1 MKTTIIKRP
10 LPPVV
15 QYMRIA
21 LKKPKPP
28 KDELVCEERARVA
41 RKNISINQQ
50 ELRGYRQQCGFQNT
64 GYLPFTYPF
73 LLAFPLQSELF
84 LSDAYPYA
92 VMGLVHVRNII
103 TQHKRIPVDATLD
116 IDCTLIGPEK
126 VYHGQHMTFYT
137 RVFMGEELVWECRTV
152 LLRRG
157 RKHPDI
163 AKEESLDTLENP
175 QRTVDWEIPALT
187 GVRYALLGKDINP
200 IHLFGFTA
208 RAFGFKQPIAHGMWA
223 KAKAMAPLESH
234 IKDKAAEV
242 VVDFKLPMYLPGKA
256 QLGYNVEADKID
268 FSLVDPEDGKPYL
281 NGRVR
286 FL

>member
-1 MKTTIIKRP
+1 MNTTIIKRP

-103 TQHKRIPVDATLD
+103 TQHKRIPVDATLN

-126 VYHGQHMTFYT
+126 VYHGQHMPFYT
-137 RVFMGEELVWECRTV
+137 RVFM
-152 LLRRG
+152 
-157 RKHPDI
+157 D
-163 AKEESLDTLENP
+163 
-175 QRTVDWEIPALT
+175 
-187 GVRYALLGKDINP
+187 
-200 IHLFGFTA
+200 
-208 RAFGFKQPIAHGMWA
+208 
-223 KAKAMAPLESH
+223 
-234 IKDKAAEV
+234 
-242 VVDFKLPMYLPGKA
+242 
-256 QLGYNVEADKID
+256 
-268 FSLVDPEDGKPYL
+268 
-281 NGRVR
+281 
-286 FL
+286 